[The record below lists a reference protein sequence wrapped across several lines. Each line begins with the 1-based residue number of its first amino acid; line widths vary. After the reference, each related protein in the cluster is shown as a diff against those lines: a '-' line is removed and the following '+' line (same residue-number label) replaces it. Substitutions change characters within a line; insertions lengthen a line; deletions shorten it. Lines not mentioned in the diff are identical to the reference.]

1 MEDIQIIELY
11 WMRDEAAI
19 RETDVKYGT
28 FCHRVA
34 MNILHSFQDSEE
46 CVSDTYGR
54 CWDTMPPQRPGSLRA
69 YLGTII
75 RNLSISRYRSAHA
88 QKRFGGVEV
97 LLSELTDCV
106 PSPES
111 VQRTVEDV
119 DFFVF
124 HQANARII
132 ELGELISRWL
142 EGLPEEDRALFIR
155 RYWNGDAVKTLAGEL
170 GARPNAVT
178 KRLLRLREALRKNLE
193 EQGVCV

>member
-111 VQRTVEDV
+111 VQRTVEAV
-119 DFFVF
+119 
-124 HQANARII
+124 

-142 EGLPEEDRALFIR
+142 EGLPEEDRALFIL

>member
-69 YLGTII
+69 YLGTIV
-75 RNLSISRYRSAHA
+75 RNLSISRYRAFHA
-88 QKRFGGVEV
+88 QKRFSGAEV
-97 LLSELTDCV
+97 LLSELADCV
-106 PSPES
+106 PAPEN
-111 VQRTVEDV
+111 VQRTVESG
-119 DFFVF
+119 
-124 HQANARII
+124 
-132 ELGELISRWL
+132 ELGELIGRWL
-142 EGLPEEDRALFIR
+142 EGLGAEDRALFIR
-155 RYWNGDAVKTLAGEL
+155 RYWAGEAVKELAGEL
-170 GARPNAVT
+170 GQRPNAVT
-178 KRLLRLREALRKNLE
+178 KRLLRLRESLRKSLE
-193 EQGVCV
+193 REGISV